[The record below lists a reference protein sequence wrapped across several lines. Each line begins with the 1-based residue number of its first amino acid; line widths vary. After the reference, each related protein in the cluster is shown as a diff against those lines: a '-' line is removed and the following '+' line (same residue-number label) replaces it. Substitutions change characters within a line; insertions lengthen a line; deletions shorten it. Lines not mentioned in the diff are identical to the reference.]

1 MGRVGSLFPMGA
13 LLIGGDQLQVAM
25 QTPAA
30 VAEILQ
36 GAILFFML
44 GGSIFNRYKLMILP
58 GKKTHKNEVQHE

>member
-1 MGRVGSLFPMGA
+1 VLIVSFLMGA

-44 GGSIFNRYKLMILP
+44 GGSIFNRYKLTIIS
-58 GKKTHKNEVQHE
+58 GKQSVQAEADNE